1 MLRICLLTL
10 VVTACLALAPVQRA
24 IGHPPQEGNAIAP
37 GGAMSEEL
45 RQQPAD
51 APASDD
57 AVFFRRLHLD
67 MFGLPALPEELKKFV
82 EDKDPD
88 KRSKAIDR
96 FLESPEYK
104 HHWQEYWSNM
114 IDQRLNSPEFTKEWR
129 EFWKK
134 IKK

>member
-10 VVTACLALAPVQRA
+10 VVTACLVIAPVQVA
-24 IGHPPQEGNAIAP
+24 IGNPPQEGNAIAP
-37 GGAMSEEL
+37 GGAESGEL
-45 RQQPAD
+45 RQQRAD
-51 APASDD
+51 LPASDD
-57 AVFFRRLHLD
+57 AVFFRRVHLD
-67 MFGLPALPEELKKFV
+67 MFGLPALPAELKKFV

-104 HHWQEYWSNM
+104 QPWQEYWSNV
-114 IDQRLNSPEFTKEWR
+114 IDQRLESPEFTKAWR

-134 IKK
+134 LKT